1 MKLISSLVFMYVGIL
16 NEVSRKLTKNV
27 YFLSQVQEASHHE
40 LTNLSFNYLSSQHLV
55 STPTTTIFLSQ
66 PPTITHKKKKKK
78 EKKKKKKKKAKQH
91 QNCKPQTT
99 CSTKSPTCQ
108 PVIIPP
114 PTCFLLAPA
123 LKPQIVLDPAKKKT
137 PHTHTKKKKK
147 KKKLKIQFL
156 HQAQGK
162 SCLAYIKASIL
173 KNNEQCQS
181 MLTIC

>member
-55 STPTTTIFLSQ
+55 SKPTTTIFLSQ
-66 PPTITHKKKKKK
+66 PPTITHKKKKKG
-78 EKKKKKKKKAKQH
+78 KKKKKEKKKAKQH
-91 QNCKPQTT
+91 QICKPQTT

-108 PVIIPP
+108 PVIIPR

-147 KKKLKIQFL
+147 KMKIQFL

>member
-16 NEVSRKLTKNV
+16 NEASRKLTKNV

-55 STPTTTIFLSQ
+55 SKPTTTIFLSQ
-66 PPTITHKKKKKK
+66 PPTITHKKKKKG
-78 EKKKKKKKKAKQH
+78 KKRKKKKAKQH
-91 QNCKPQTT
+91 QICKPQTT

-137 PHTHTKKKKK
+137 PHTHTKKK
-147 KKKLKIQFL
+147 I
-156 HQAQGK
+156 
-162 SCLAYIKASIL
+162 YIYIYIYIENSVFAS
-173 KNNEQCQS
+173 S
-181 MLTIC
+181 AR